1 VPLSFSLRAPV
12 VALLAAMLF
21 WVMPSSARSAEIVDL
36 PAIPPARR
44 TVALE
49 EVWRVGGGDN
59 EVLLGLVSSGVLD
72 DDGNVL
78 LADRQL
84 CRVVV
89 ISPTG
94 EFLGTLGRE
103 GDGPGELRRLQSVF
117 VAGERV
123 GLVQGFPGK
132 VVYLDRD
139 GIPAGGFKLGDGA
152 EQVGLYAIRDLRCA
166 GPALVAHTDRSSDDF
181 NADRSS
187 TRSTLSVLGLD
198 GVFKAELAS
207 HEVARGMRN
216 IVLDEAASWAEF
228 DCWAVSPRG
237 VVATVAER
245 DAWAVNE
252 RDLDGA
258 LLRVLRRPCRARKR
272 TAEEKEEAVSRIRL
286 SSVVA
291 GATMEKRPLDTDP
304 VIVDL
309 QCAADGRLF
318 VTTCHNAREQLT
330 EDVAGRFDVITLEGK
345 YLEELTLTFAG
356 HDPQQDVLVFLDGTR
371 FLVLRN
377 YADAEKAIHAAF
389 LPKEEQEDLSE
400 AEPLEVVL
408 VKVPDQ
414 K

>member
-1 VPLSFSLRAPV
+1 MPTSSSWRFSA
-12 VALLAAMLF
+12 VALLAAILF
-21 WVMPSSARSAEIVDL
+21 SLPPSRVRSGDIIDL
-36 PAIPPARR
+36 PANPPVRR

-49 EVWRVGGGDN
+49 EVWHLGGDDE

-72 DDGNVL
+72 DGGNVL

-94 EFLGTLGRE
+94 EILGTLGRE
-103 GDGPGELRRLQSVF
+103 GEGPGELRRLQGVF
-117 VAGERV
+117 VAGGRV
-123 GLVQGFPGK
+123 GLIQGFPGK
-132 VVYLDRD
+132 VVYLDRE
-139 GIPAGGFKLGDGA
+139 GVPAGGFQLGDEA
-152 EQVGLYAIRDLRCA
+152 EQGGFYAIRDLRCS
-166 GPALVAHTDRSSDDF
+166 GTALVAHTDRSSDDF

-216 IVLDEAASWAEF
+216 IVLDEAASWTEF

-252 RDLDGA
+252 RGLDGA
-258 LLRVLRRPCRARKR
+258 LLRVLRRPCRARQR

-291 GATMEKRPLDTDP
+291 GATVEKKPVDTDP

-309 QCAADGRLF
+309 QYAADGRLF

-330 EDVAGRFDVITLEGK
+330 EGVAGRFDVITPAGDL
-345 YLEELTLTFAG
+345 LEELTLTFAG

-371 FLVLRN
+371 FLILRN

-400 AEPLEVVL
+400 AEPLEVLL
-408 VKVPDQ
+408 VKMPDQ
-414 K
+414 M

>member
-1 VPLSFSLRAPV
+1 MPTSSSSRAPV
-12 VALLAAMLF
+12 IALLAAILF
-21 WVMPSSARSAEIVDL
+21 SLLPSRPWSAEVVDL
-36 PAIPPARR
+36 PAAPPTQR
-44 TVALE
+44 TIALE
-49 EVWRVGGGDN
+49 EVWRMGGDDDK
-59 EVLLGLVSSGVLD
+59 VLLGLVASGVLD

-84 CRVVV
+84 CRVVI

-152 EQVGLYAIRDLRCA
+152 EQAGFYAIRDLRCA

-198 GVFKAELAS
+198 GIFQAELAS
-207 HEVARGMRN
+207 HEVARGIRN

-258 LLRVLRRPCRARKR
+258 LLRVLQRPCRARKR
-272 TAEEKEEAVSRIRL
+272 TTEEKEEAVSRIRL
-286 SSVVA
+286 SSVIA

-309 QCAADGRLF
+309 QYAADGRLF
-318 VTTCHNAREQLT
+318 VTTCHNAREQLA
-330 EDVAGRFDVITLEGK
+330 EGVAGRFDVIMPEGE
-345 YLEELTLTFAG
+345 YPEELTLMFPG

-371 FLVLRN
+371 FLILRN
-377 YADAEKAIHAAF
+377 YADAEKAIHAAI

-400 AEPLEVVL
+400 AEPLEVVF
-408 VKVPDQ
+408 VRVPD
-414 K
+414 KI